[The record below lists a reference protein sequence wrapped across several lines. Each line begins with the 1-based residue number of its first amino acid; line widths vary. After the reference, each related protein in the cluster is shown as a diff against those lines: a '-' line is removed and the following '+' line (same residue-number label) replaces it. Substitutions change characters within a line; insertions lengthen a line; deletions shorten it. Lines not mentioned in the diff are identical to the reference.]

1 MSIKHALSYRK
12 YYEVNQMDDGH
23 NFQIIN
29 PLLSFKV
36 EWNDHTPIGYM
47 KLFREG

>member
-29 PLLSFKV
+29 PYFLLRL
-36 EWNDHTPIGYM
+36 NGMIIPLLGI
-47 KLFREG
+47 